1 MGEIVGAAIVS
12 HVPPIVM
19 GAEVLRELYGP
30 QGTTL
35 VDGLHRLRR
44 EQLDRVRPDT
54 IVVFDTHW
62 FTTVEH
68 VVSAHDRRSG
78 FFTSEELPRGMNA
91 MPYDFPGDPELA
103 HAFAAQ
109 ATGRDDTRIHASVD
123 PYLPIRYATTNL
135 LPFLQGD
142 ERWVSIGICQTAQP
156 ADFLLA
162 GRLLAD
168 AIATL
173 DRRVV
178 LLASGGL
185 SHRFWPMR
193 EFSQHESAG
202 LEHIRTPEAR
212 AADQAVIA
220 AFERGDHAAVI
231 DGMPG
236 YRPHGPE
243 GLFGHYLQMVG
254 ALGGAAC
261 TSTGVAYSAYESSA
275 GTGQI
280 HVWFEPPWTHQRD

>member
-19 GAEVLRELYGP
+19 DPETLDALYGP

-35 VDGLHRLRR
+35 VDGLHRIRR
-44 EQLDRVRPDT
+44 EHLSRVRPDT

-68 VVSAHDRRSG
+68 VVSAHSRRSG
-78 FFTSEELPRGMNA
+78 YFTSEELPRGMSA
-91 MPYDFPGDPELA
+91 VPYDFPGDPELA

-109 ATGRDDTRIHASVD
+109 AVGRADTRIHASD
-123 PYLPIRYATTNL
+123 DAYLPIRYATTNL

-142 ERWVSIGICQTAQP
+142 EKWVSVGICQTARP

-162 GRLLAD
+162 GRLLAE

-193 EFSQHESAG
+193 EFAQHETAG

-212 AADQAVIA
+212 AADQTVIA

-236 YRPHGPE
+236 YLTHGPE
-243 GLFGHYLQMVG
+243 GYFGHYLQMVG
-254 ALGGAAC
+254 ALGGGAC
-261 TSTGVAYSAYESSA
+261 TAKGVPCSSYESSA
-275 GTGQI
+275 GTGQVHI
-280 HVWFEPPWTHQRD
+280 WFEPPWTGEVV